1 MTINDKNVFTKNVS
15 LNIFLPF
22 HLNRID
28 VGPVS
33 EAREFEK
40 IHRREKKL
48 FVEQRDDF
56 YFFDHESVVF
66 YIRCVLMYP
75 VIVDVKCMGDFT
87 CVRDLRTRYHVELDR
102 VRDSGSFIRSITTLT
117 IFSGKIL
124 SRFVN
129 EPSKPTPY
137 TTIV

>member
-1 MTINDKNVFTKNVS
+1 MTIDDKNVFTKNVS

-22 HLNRID
+22 HLNGID

-56 YFFDHESVVF
+56 YFS
-66 YIRCVLMYP
+66 IMKVLF
-75 VIVDVKCMGDFT
+75 FT
-87 CVRDLRTRYHVELDR
+87 YGVSLC
-102 VRDSGSFIRSITTLT
+102 IQ
-117 IFSGKIL
+117 
-124 SRFVN
+124 
-129 EPSKPTPY
+129 
-137 TTIV
+137 